1 MELLLVCTF
10 CVWIKYVWAP
20 SWMGRKEGCAEG
32 LKAVADGVCLDDFR
46 TRLHHD
52 GMILFHDGD

>member
-1 MELLLVCTF
+1 
-10 CVWIKYVWAP
+10 
-20 SWMGRKEGCAEG
+20 MGRKEGCAEG

-52 GMILFHDGD
+52 GMILFQDRDQSCDDVR